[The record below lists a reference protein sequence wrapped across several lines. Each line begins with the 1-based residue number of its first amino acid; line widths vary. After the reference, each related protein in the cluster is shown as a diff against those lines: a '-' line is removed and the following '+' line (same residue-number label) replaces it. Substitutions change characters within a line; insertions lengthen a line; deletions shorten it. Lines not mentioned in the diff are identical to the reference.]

1 MKRLFLCICIYLS
14 FVPLVLWGQ
23 SRAGLQPSKLETEVL
38 YDIEG
43 IAYKQVWRKD
53 GKVVRSCYLTRSGQE
68 IENATWRVDMQL
80 LSTLA
85 DKVLDKIRFDDV
97 NCTNGWGIVLLLAVP
112 ELNIAELR
120 LTDVLPLGYKTMLL
134 KAVREAE
141 SDITDLEGGCSH
153 AGSFPCKVH
162 YRQSTMNKRGSIP
175 LDKK

>member
-38 YDIEG
+38 CDIEG

-53 GKVVRSCYLTRSGQE
+53 GKVVRACYLTRSGQE

-80 LSTLA
+80 VSTLE

-97 NCTNGWGIVLLLAVP
+97 SCTNVRGIVLLLAVP
-112 ELNIAELR
+112 KLNIAELR
-120 LTDVLPLGYKTMLL
+120 ITDVLLVKYKTMLL
-134 KAVREAE
+134 KGVREAE
-141 SDITDLEGGCSH
+141 SDITDLEGDAPILAH
-153 AGSFPCKVH
+153 FPV
-162 YRQSTMNKRGSIP
+162 RFTAN
-175 LDKK
+175 

>member
-1 MKRLFLCICIYLS
+1 MIRLFLCICIYLS

-23 SRAGLQPSKLETEVL
+23 NRAGLQPSKLET
-38 YDIEG
+38 G

-85 DKVLDKIRFDDV
+85 DKVLDKIRFDYA
-97 NCTNGWGIVLLLAVP
+97 NCTNVRGIVLLLAVP

-120 LTDVLPLGYKTMLL
+120 LTDVLPVKYKTMLL

-141 SDITDLEGGCSH
+141 SDITGLEGGAPILAH
-153 AGSFPCKVH
+153 FPV
-162 YRQSTMNKRGSIP
+162 RFTTN
-175 LDKK
+175 